1 MRRRFTSA
9 DLIKIKKRWETETLQ
24 EIADSY
30 EVPIGTLKSLLH
42 RQQIKCPRPNARG
55 SRRKFGPVTIEE
67 RDRNRRWYRMYHGL
81 RTEGVSS
88 KDAMAELRKAG
99 CTLERHQ
106 ITCGW
111 WHYSKKIFKQ

>member
-1 MRRRFTSA
+1 MKHRFTSA
-9 DLIKIKKRWETETLQ
+9 DLVKIKKRWETETLQ

-30 EVPIGTLKSLLH
+30 DTPIGTLKSLLH
-42 RQQIKCPRPNARG
+42 RQNIKCPRSNAQG

-67 RDRNRRWYRMYHGL
+67 RDRNRRWYRMYHGM

-88 KDAMAELRKAG
+88 KDAMSALKADG
-99 CTLERHQ
+99 CTLKRHQ

-111 WHYSKKIFKQ
+111 WHYSKRAFNK